1 MSGTSSSTNG
11 TSALFSTTTPS
22 ASLTGLARRI
32 LSSHWATSITSTTL
46 PTTVPGASPSVLP
59 SARRASR
66 PIRSFGYHSSASS
79 ISSGSSAS
87 PYSTTPL
94 AASDASRSSMP
105 SNLMIQRFLKV
116 RELSTTYSSSPSFVY
131 NTAPG
136 ANRYSGSSVK
146 ICTVTSPLSPCA
158 RPIRQTLSSSSC

>member
-11 TSALFSTTTPS
+11 TSALFSTTAPS
-22 ASLTGLARRI
+22 ASFTGLTRRI
-32 LSSHWATSITSTTL
+32 FSSHWATSITSTTL
-46 PTTVPGASPSVLP
+46 PTTTPGSRPSVLF
-59 SARRASR
+59 SASRASR
-66 PIRSFGYHSSASS
+66 PMRSFGYHSSASS
-79 ISSGSSAS
+79 MSSGSSAS
-87 PYSTTPL
+87 PYSTMPL
-94 AASDASRSSMP
+94 AASDWSRLSMP

-116 RELSTTYSSSPSFVY
+116 REFSTTYSSSPSFVY

-158 RPIRQTLSSSSC
+158 RPIRQTLSSSGC